1 MFNEIYFFPEH
12 IRNYLI
18 DKWQIT
24 IQFPEDKNLIE
35 QIKTRKELQRFLK
48 TFAISDETT
57 EIDYVPKQIEDIYKV
72 LNTIEQ
78 IQNCLNLTIYLRYK
92 FYLDYVF
99 ISIVNSIKD
108 DYEYI
113 FSKEIENRI
122 INDIKTKEKK
132 RMFRKIISFGLA

>member
-12 IRNYLI
+12 IRNYLVE
-18 DKWQIT
+18 KWSVA
-24 IQFPEDKNLIE
+24 IQFPDDKNLIK
-35 QIKTRKELQRFLK
+35 QINTRKELQRFLK

-57 EIDYVPKQIEDIYKV
+57 EIDYVPKQIEDLYKV
-72 LNTIEQ
+72 LNIIEQ

-113 FSKEIENRI
+113 LSNEIENRI

-132 RMFRKIISFGLA
+132 RIFRKIISFGFA